1 MTLVDHAVVD
11 PGEMRR
17 VLGHFASGVTIVT
30 GFDDGAPVGFA
41 CQSFTSVSLDPPL
54 VLFCPAHTSST
65 WPRIQA
71 SGSFSVNVLA
81 ADQTELCKAF
91 ATSGGDKFAG
101 TAWTSTTWG
110 PSIDGVLATVHCDIE
125 QVHAAGDHDVV
136 IGRVRELVTHRE
148 DGPLLFWKGQFG
160 LPVPGEEA

>member
-1 MTLVDHAVVD
+1 MTDHAVVEA
-11 PGEMRR
+11 GEMRR
-17 VLGHFASGVTIVT
+17 VLGHFATGVTIVA

-54 VLFCPAHTSST
+54 VLFCPAHTSTT
-65 WPRIQA
+65 WPKIQA

-81 ADQTELCKAF
+81 ADQIELCKTF
-91 ATSGGDKFAG
+91 ATSGNDKFAG
-101 TAWTSTTWG
+101 LRWHPTAWG

-136 IGRVRELVTHRE
+136 IGHVRELVTHRE
-148 DGPLLFWKGQFG
+148 SGPLLFFKGQFG
-160 LPVPGEEA
+160 LSWD

>member
-1 MTLVDHAVVD
+1 MRESTDHAVVD

-30 GFDDGAPVGFA
+30 GFDAGEPVGFA

-65 WPRIQA
+65 WPRIQP
-71 SGSFSVNVLA
+71 SDSFAVNVLA
-81 ADQTELCKAF
+81 ADQIELCKRF
-91 ATSGGDKFAG
+91 ATSGGDKFDG
-101 TAWTSTTWG
+101 TDWTPTQWG
-110 PSIDGVLATVHCDIE
+110 PSLDGVLATVSCDIE

-136 IGRVRELVTHRE
+136 IGRVRELVTHR
-148 DGPLLFWKGQFG
+148 DSGPLLFWKGQFG
-160 LPVPGEEA
+160 QTWD

>member
-30 GFDDGAPVGFA
+30 GFDGEEPVGFA

-81 ADQTELCKAF
+81 ADQIELCKAF
-91 ATSGGDKFAG
+91 ATSGGDKFANVE
-101 TAWTSTTWG
+101 WTTTQWG
-110 PSIDGVLATVHCDIE
+110 PSLDGVLATVSCDIE
-125 QVHAAGDHDVV
+125 QVHVAGDHDVV

-160 LPVPGEEA
+160 ISWD

>member
-1 MTLVDHAVVD
+1 MTVADHLVE
-11 PGEMRR
+11 PQEMRR
-17 VLGHFASGVTIVT
+17 VLGHFASGVTIVA
-30 GFDDGAPVGFA
+30 GFDDGVPVGFA

-71 SGSFSVNVLA
+71 SGAFSVNVLA
-81 ADQTELCKAF
+81 EDQMDLCKRF
-91 ATSGGDKFAG
+91 AASGGDKFAG
-101 TAWTSTTWG
+101 LSWHPTSWG

-148 DGPLLFWKGQFG
+148 SAPLLFFRGQFG
-160 LPVPGEEA
+160 LESLSGEAL